1 MTIRTWTHEELE
13 MLAQHKVPQGRSLNA
28 ARIKAC
34 SLGIRF
40 RPNEGAPANTTPVWT
55 PAKPTYTED
64 ELESL
69 KNGVLP
75 EGRSLS
81 GAYNK
86 AFRMGTSFATKRRR
100 KTPQKEKVALLKA
113 DIVKELQARHS
124 IRSTAIKF
132 GLAYTSVRN
141 IAVEL
146 GLVA

>member
-13 MLAQHKVPQGRSLNA
+13 MLAKHVVPPTRSLNA
-28 ARIKAC
+28 ARVKAC
-34 SLGIRF
+34 SLGVSF
-40 RPNEGAPANTTPVWT
+40 RPNEGAPANTAPVWT

-69 KNGVLP
+69 RNGVLP

-100 KTPQKEKVALLKA
+100 KTPQKERVALLKD
-113 DIVKELQARHS
+113 DIVNYRHHKWWQLLVFV
-124 IRSTAIKF
+124 STQL
-132 GLAYTSVRN
+132 LAHKSYKSN
-141 IAVEL
+141 YL
-146 GLVA
+146 